1 MFWFGTMFKG
11 KDARMTIAA
20 APLAAEKQPPAERK

>member
-1 MFWFGTMFKG
+1 MFKG